1 MGREDKPARNQ
12 DLLVPLC
19 KALEGWGH
27 MPALGL
33 QPVMEDL
40 KLFFLLKKSK
50 KAKKPKLSLACRR
63 PM

>member
-19 KALEGWGH
+19 KALESWGH

-33 QPVMEDL
+33 
-40 KLFFLLKKSK
+40 
-50 KAKKPKLSLACRR
+50 
-63 PM
+63 